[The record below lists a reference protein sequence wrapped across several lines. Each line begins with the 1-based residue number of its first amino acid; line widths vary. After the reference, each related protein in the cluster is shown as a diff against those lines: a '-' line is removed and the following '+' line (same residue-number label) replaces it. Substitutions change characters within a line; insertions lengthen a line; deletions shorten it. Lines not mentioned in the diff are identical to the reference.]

1 MNIKNLLVL
10 VLLVTSIAA
19 FYKSPSEQHCI
30 DDCVRKDCAKHHK
43 HSSHWRGCY
52 EDCLEECYYLHS

>member
-19 FYKSPSEQHCI
+19 FYISPSQQAFI
-30 DDCVRKDCAKHHK
+30 DDCVQKDCAKYQK
-43 HSSHWRGCY
+43 HPKHWRACY
-52 EDCLEECYYLHS
+52 EDCLEEWYDLYS